1 MQRIIEVN
9 QVTKSYQ
16 NEREAVLKDVNLT
29 VEAGEF
35 VVVMGPSGSGKSSLL
50 YAISGMDQVSSGQ
63 ILFNGLDITKA
74 TDEEMSHL
82 RLVKMGFVFQ
92 HAYLLKNKNICEN
105 IMLPGIRLKNRTKE
119 VIIKETNELMKSMGI
134 EGIGDHT
141 VSAVS
146 GGQLQ
151 RAAICRALINRP
163 QIIFG
168 DEPTGALNKRAS
180 TEVMEILCRL
190 NKQGITLFL
199 VTHDAAVAA
208 KADRIIFLSD
218 GRIQSEFRQKR
229 WQCDSA
235 ERTDR
240 LNGWLQNQG
249 F

>member
-1 MQRIIEVN
+1 MKRIIEIT

-16 NEREAVLKDVNLT
+16 NEREAVLKDVSLT

-74 TDEEMSHL
+74 NDEEMSHL
-82 RLVKMGFVFQ
+82 RLVEMGFVFQ
-92 HAYLLKNKNICEN
+92 HAYLLKNKNIYEN
-105 IMLPGIRLKNRTKE
+105 IMLPGIRLKNRKKE

-134 EGIGDHT
+134 EGIGDHA

-168 DEPTGALNKRAS
+168 DEPTGALNKSAS

-190 NKQGITLFL
+190 NKQGMTLFL

-218 GRIQSEFRQKR
+218 GRIQSEFRQER
-229 WQCDSA
+229 WQGDSI
-235 ERTDR
+235 ERMAK
-240 LNGWLQNQG
+240 LNHWLQNQG